1 MRRFLYPIGLA
12 VLLCAGAQAQQ
23 IETPATQAYIVDLS
37 TGTVL
42 LDKDSSA
49 PMPPASMSKLMTVYM
64 VFEALRRGDLNM
76 DSMLPV
82 SRKAWK
88 KGGSKMFVHVGD
100 MVSVADL
107 LRGIIVQSGNDACIV
122 VAEALAG
129 SEEAF
134 ASSMTRRARELG
146 LSGSNFV
153 NSTGWPHPDH
163 RMSARDLAK
172 LSRIVIEEFPKLYAM
187 FKEKTFTYNKIKQGN
202 RNPLLYRDTGADGLK
217 TGYTKGSG
225 YGLVASAVR
234 DKRRLVMVLNGLS
247 SVRQRSSEA
256 RRLIEWAFRTFRPY
270 QLFES
275 GEVVDKASVW
285 LGRETSVPLTI
296 MRDVKLSLSRKSR
309 AALKVKIRLNEPVS
323 APVRKGM
330 RLGSLIISAPPTET
344 LEIPL
349 IAGAEVERLG
359 FIGRIGAAVRY
370 LLFGAS

>member
-1 MRRFLYPIGLA
+1 MRRFLYLISLA
-12 VLLCAGAQAQQ
+12 VFFCAGAQAQRT
-23 IETPATQAYIVDLS
+23 ETPAAQAYIVDLS

-42 LDKDSSA
+42 LDKNSNT
-49 PMPPASMSKLMTVYM
+49 PMPPASMSKLMTIYM
-64 VFEALRRGDLNM
+64 VFEALRRGDLGM

-100 MVSVADL
+100 MVSVEDL

-122 VAEALAG
+122 IAEALAE

-134 ASSMTRRARELG
+134 ADSMTRRARALG

-163 RMSARDLAK
+163 KMSARDLAK
-172 LSRIVIEEFPKLYAM
+172 LSRIIIEEFPELYAM

-234 DKRRLVMVLNGLS
+234 DQRRLVMVLNGLS
-247 SVRQRSSEA
+247 SVRQRSNEA
-256 RRLIEWAFRTFRPY
+256 RRLVEWAFRTFRPY
-270 QLFES
+270 QLFAT

-285 LGRETSVPLTI
+285 LGREASVPLTVV
-296 MRDVKLSLSRKSR
+296 RDVKLSLSRKSR
-309 AALKVKIRLNEPVS
+309 AALKVKVRLNEPVP
-323 APVRKGM
+323 APVRKGAN
-330 RLGSLIISAPPTET
+330 LGSLIVSAPSMEA

-349 IAGAEVERLG
+349 VAGAEVERLG
-359 FIGRIGAAVRY
+359 FIGRIGSAMRH

>member
-1 MRRFLYPIGLA
+1 MRRFLIGLA
-12 VLLCAGAQAQQ
+12 VFFCAGAQAQQ
-23 IETPATQAYIVDLS
+23 TETPATQAYIVDLS

-42 LDKDSSA
+42 LDKSSST

-64 VFEALRRGDLNM
+64 VFEALRRGDLDM
-76 DSMLPV
+76 DTMLPV

-100 MVSVADL
+100 TVSVADL

-122 VAEALAG
+122 IAEALAG

-134 ASSMTRRARELG
+134 ASSMTRRARKLG

-172 LSRIVIEEFPKLYAM
+172 LSRIIIEEFPDLYAL

-202 RNPLLYRDTGADGLK
+202 RNPLLYRNMGADGLK

-225 YGLVASAVR
+225 YGLVASAVQ
-234 DKRRLVMVLNGLS
+234 DQRRLVLVLNGLT
-247 SVRQRSSEA
+247 SVRQRSGEA
-256 RRLIEWAFRTFRPY
+256 RRLMEWAFRAFRPY
-270 QLFES
+270 QLFAS
-275 GEVVDKASVW
+275 GEVVDKATVW
-285 LGRETSVPLTI
+285 LGREASVPLTI
-296 MRDVKLSLSRKSR
+296 TRDVKLSLSRKSR
-309 AALKVKIRLNEPVS
+309 AKLKVKVRLNEPVS
-323 APVRKGM
+323 APVHKGT
-330 RLGSLIISAPPTET
+330 RLGSLIVSAPPMES

-349 IAGAEVERLG
+349 VAGAEVERLD
-359 FIGRIGAAVRY
+359 FIGRIGAAVRH

>member
-256 RRLIEWAFRTFRPY
+256 RRLMEWAFRTFRPY